1 MRCVK
6 RLKDMKFTLLVCGLL
21 AMAMPSTVFAELAQ
35 DGKSNAPTNAVILV
49 IRHAEKPAKR
59 DGLAPAG
66 KARAKAYVNYFK
78 NYMVDG
84 QALKLDHLFAAA
96 DSKQSHRARLT
107 LEPTSKKLGLAIDC
121 QFADEQ
127 FQKLADEIRTKLHG
141 KNILICWHH
150 GEIPQLV
157 QALGAD
163 SAQLF
168 RKGKW
173 PDAVYDWVIELR
185 YNSDGR
191 LAGARRIN
199 EDF

>member
-1 MRCVK
+1 
-6 RLKDMKFTLLVCGLL
+6 MKFTLLFCGLL
-21 AMAMPSTVFAELAQ
+21 VVAMPSAIFAELPP
-35 DGKSNAPTNAVILV
+35 DEKSNAVTNAVILV
-49 IRHAEKPAKR
+49 IRHAEKPAKG

-78 NYMVDG
+78 NYTVDG
-84 QALKLDHLFAAA
+84 QAFKLDHLFAAA

-107 LEPTSKKLGLAIDC
+107 LKPTSKKLGLAIDC
-121 QFADEQ
+121 QFEDEQ
-127 FQKLADEIRTKLHG
+127 FQKLADEIRTKLQG

-157 QALGAD
+157 QGLGAD
-163 SAQLF
+163 SDQLL

-185 YNSDGR
+185 YDSNGR
-191 LAGARRIN
+191 LVGARRIN
-199 EDF
+199 EPF

>member
-1 MRCVK
+1 M
-6 RLKDMKFTLLVCGLL
+6 RLKDIKLTLLFCGLL
-21 AMAMPSTVFAELAQ
+21 GVALSSTVFAELPQ
-35 DGKSNAPTNAVILV
+35 DGKSNALTNAVILV
-49 IRHAEKPAKR
+49 IRHAEKPDKG

-66 KARAKAYVNYFK
+66 KTRAKAYVNYFK
-78 NYMVDG
+78 NYTVDG

-121 QFADEQ
+121 QFEDEQ
-127 FQKLADEIRTKLHG
+127 FQKLADEIRTKLRG
-141 KNILICWHH
+141 KDILICWHH

-157 QALGAD
+157 RALGAD
-163 SAQLF
+163 SGQLF

-185 YNSDGR
+185 YDSGGR
-191 LAGARRIN
+191 VVGARRITEN
-199 EDF
+199 F

>member
-1 MRCVK
+1 MRIIGGGHAFDNFRRAATGWKIQRVNKCSHS
-6 RLKDMKFTLLVCGLL
+6 GH
-21 AMAMPSTVFAELAQ
+21 
-35 DGKSNAPTNAVILV
+35 PTC
-49 IRHAEKPAKR
+49 RKPDKG

-78 NYMVDG
+78 NYTVDG
-84 QALKLDHLFAAA
+84 QPLKLDHLFAAA

-121 QFADEQ
+121 QFEDLQ
-127 FQKLADEIRTKLHG
+127 FQKLADEIRTKMHG

-163 SAQLF
+163 SDQLF
-168 RKGKW
+168 QKGKW
-173 PDAVYDWVIELR
+173 PDAVYNWVIELR
-185 YNSDGR
+185 YDLRRTPGR
-191 LAGARRIN
+191 SQAHH
-199 EDF
+199 